1 MRQVIEDEQK
11 LEVSIR
17 FLGVLQSVLD
27 VESLELVGTGEHTGS
42 GNSSEDVGA
51 SSLHQGHE
59 PFVLQDLREAV
70 QGALVLDGGAGGHHH
85 PPSYGILKKKT
96 L

>member
-1 MRQVIEDEQK
+1 MSR
-11 LEVSIR
+11 
-17 FLGVLQSVLD
+17 LGVLQSVLN
-27 VESLELVGTGEHTGS
+27 VESLEFVKACEHTSS

-85 PPSYGILKKKT
+85 PPSHGI
-96 L
+96 